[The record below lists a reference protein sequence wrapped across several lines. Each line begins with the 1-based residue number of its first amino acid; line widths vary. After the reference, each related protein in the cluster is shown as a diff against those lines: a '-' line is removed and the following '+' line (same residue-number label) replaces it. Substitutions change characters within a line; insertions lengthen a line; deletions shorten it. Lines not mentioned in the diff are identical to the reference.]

1 MSTFH
6 KSGLAVRA
14 GLAAVLAF
22 VATAQGQGIPEPGL
36 IMYGVVSDLSA
47 GGSRVSFGTLSWTF
61 QPAGG
66 TAPIVLTGTLTNIN
80 DQFSYVLSVP
90 CETRIPN
97 ASISPGALTLS
108 ASPTS
113 YDRSKVMINGVAASF
128 AVPAQTNLTLTS
140 TDRGR
145 IERIDLTVNL
155 NSGGGLPDAWQL
167 QYFGHTGVDPNADP
181 DHDGMSNWAEYIAGT
196 NPTDSQSR
204 FAFVRVFPDP
214 QGGFRVE
221 WSSVQGKFYTLEHS
235 SDLLQGFTD
244 LQTHIAATAPTNSFR
259 DAASGTGPQFYRL
272 EVEP

>member
-1 MSTFH
+1 
-6 KSGLAVRA
+6 LAACA
-14 GLAAVLAF
+14 GLAATLAL
-22 VATAQGQGIPEPGL
+22 VGAAQGQGIPEPSL
-36 IMYGVVSDLSA
+36 IMYGVVSDSSA

-61 QPAGG
+61 QPPGG
-66 TAPIVLTGTLTNIN
+66 AAPIALTGTLTNIN
-80 DQFSYVLSVP
+80 DQFSYALRVP
-90 CETRIPN
+90 CETEIPGV
-97 ASISPGALTLS
+97 AISPGALKLS
-108 ASPTS
+108 ASPTT
-113 YDRSKVMINGVAASF
+113 YDRSKVSVNGIPASF
-128 AVPAQTNLTLTS
+128 SVTAQTNLTLSS

-196 NPTDSQSR
+196 NPTDAQSR

-221 WSSVQGKFYTLEHS
+221 WSSVQGKFYTLQRS
-235 SDLLQGFTD
+235 NDLLQGFSD
-244 LQTHIAATAPTNSFR
+244 LQTHIAATAPANSFR
-259 DAASGTGPQFYRL
+259 DGSASGTGPQFYRL